1 MVEWGRCRQGQS
13 KALVLGT
20 WVTKVGVEVRK
31 GGKDKDAYMEG
42 GGILPPVNPAG

>member
-1 MVEWGRCRQGQS
+1 M
-13 KALVLGT
+13 LGT
-20 WVTKVGVEVRK
+20 WVTMVGLEVRK